1 MSRLR
6 RAGAPISQINV
17 VPYLDV
23 MLVLLVIFMVTA
35 PLFNRGVVELPSIGE
50 ATASPQPTGALQI
63 EYAAN
68 KRFAF
73 IDYEAGIE
81 ESDLSVKDVVARL
94 AGALR
99 LRGEDTPV
107 IVSADK
113 NLLYGDV
120 TELLGELKAA
130 GFTKVGLEVES
141 VQR

>member
-35 PLFNRGVVELPSIGE
+35 PLFNRGIVELPSIGE
-50 ATASPQPTGALQI
+50 ATASPQPSGALQI

-81 ESDLSVKDVVARL
+81 ESDLSVKDVIARL

-130 GFTKVGLEVES
+130 GFTKVGLEVENS
-141 VQR
+141 GR